1 MDPMRER
8 ESARRVE
15 DSDLVARM
23 AAGDEAALSELYDR
37 HAPTLLGF
45 ALRILGAVAEAEE
58 VLQEVFVHAWNQA
71 AGYDPTRARVSTWLV
86 LLARSRAVDR
96 LRTRQVGERVVAA
109 AGREAPVQESAE
121 GLERVQDGERR
132 RRVLAELVRLPPEQR
147 RILQLAYYGGLTQTE
162 IADAEGLPLGT
173 VKTRT
178 LLALRKLRR
187 ALDGEVRQLL

>member
-37 HAPTLLGF
+37 HAPALLGF